1 MGFDTFERVSNPTD
15 NEWLDLLARSVTEKV
30 TLNGMPLP
38 AFPPENIQVTT
49 VGQVGVNAV
58 RQAWNFALGALKQFE
73 LSPLFSKQ
81 EKTLLDFGCSWGRIS
96 RCFLRDFKVRN
107 ITGIDV
113 SSCYIHLCRE
123 IFPDL
128 KVERCNVFPPTN
140 LKPGRSTSLLGIPSS
155 LIYPSGVSGVG
166 DGICGTL
173 ELWWHGCPYDEG
185 SQFFRHTPKPRGWED
200 GRSTGIPYYDAA
212 KAKYDRGEIAHS
224 DTEWRRVNRNHL
236 PKHSFRTVCRDQVVA
251 VAISRFLR
259 RRRIVGHDLP
269 KEVGFYLSVLAR
281 GHRGSNRSLKHP
293 RPSRRLGP
301 QKEMWQ
307 PAGLG

>member
-140 LKPGRSTSLLGIPSS
+140 LKPGSIDFIVGYSVFSHLSELACRAWVMEFAELLSS
-155 LIYPSGVSGVG
+155 GGMAAL
-166 DGICGTL
+166 TT
-173 ELWWHGCPYDEG
+173 
-185 SQFFRHTPKPRGWED
+185 R
-200 GRSTGIPYYDAA
+200 GRSFFDTHQNHAVGKMGEAPAFPDYDAA

-224 DTEWRRVNRNHL
+224 DTEWRRVNRNHFAETFI
-236 PKHSFRTVCRDQVVA
+236 PKQYAETKLWPLQLVD
-251 VAISRFLR
+251 
-259 RRRIVGHDLP
+259 
-269 KEVGFYLSVLAR
+269 FYDDGGLSVMIF
-281 GHRGSNRSLKHP
+281 
-293 RPSRRLGP
+293 
-301 QKEMWQ
+301 QKK
-307 PAGLG
+307 